1 MLAGR
6 NRLQNI
12 QLFPIF
18 RDIEKRGK
26 VAKTVVVSQFSLRLW
41 KIDYFACNLKKILAL
56 VLAFACAFTMFAGAA
71 FTDQADIKATDAVNM
86 LSALGVINGY
96 DDGSY
101 KPDATVTRAEMAK
114 MIFVVRNNKIDDSAY
129 KNNSTKLTDVNNH
142 WAAGYIKFCESQGI
156 IAGKGN
162 NQFAPDA
169 TVTGVEAAKML
180 LVVSGYD
187 AQKAGLTGSAWQTNV
202 LKYAGAA
209 GILDDVNSALES
221 GLPRQYAAQMIYN
234 TLDVNRVKWSK
245 DSESFDDLLNGGVK
259 ETVGHAYMG
268 LTKSTGTL
276 VSISK
281 DALTL
286 ANVDG
291 AESDV
296 ISTSVSGGVVSYKYG
311 TDFTKVGTDYSS
323 LLGQKVKVLFKDGKT
338 NSVLGVYPTSDNTVY
353 NTVMNEVEKDGK
365 KIKFDGKSYSIEDN
379 GVKVYVDGDLMVK
392 ANKDVDLKKA
402 ADFDDAYTNA
412 TTGAALI
419 SGRLNR
425 VSADEVIFVDSDD
438 NGKIDT
444 AIVTKVDVAK
454 ATYVSSS
461 EIVAGNTTYKF
472 ADDNIASD
480 IAKNDYVVITKN
492 LYDDCNDIVKAT
504 KFSGVKVTGTK
515 TEPNR
520 YLIDGEWYT
529 EGANADM
536 NSVKS
541 GDTVDAYAV
550 NGVVYYAKRTSGE
563 NSTLSD
569 VAVVLAVGSDI
580 QGDKVKILKLD
591 NTGKTEIVDI
601 DNDPGTGYVAK
612 NALQEG
618 AAYEYS
624 VKGGEY
630 RFKNLS
636 TDKDYFGDYTAL
648 NNGAVTSET
657 AGMDVANKSGSTT
670 KTIAGVQVDDSAK
683 IILIDNYDDSNADY
697 KVITGKQFKSLS
709 IGNASKEAYAK
720 GGIAAFTSKVD
731 GVTRVTYGVVA
742 VNGFASSFVTND
754 NYGYVTKAAYKID
767 GGYVVYSIWTGTE
780 EVKVQEKGTTLRKK
794 GAVLGYSSITKEDG
808 LDDGVVGT
816 IEDVD
821 DNFGLVDNGIV
832 YGVNA
837 KQTKVSLNG
846 KDTADIT
853 SDTVVLYVDTDDHK
867 GYTEGEIQEADDFGT
882 GKIPNVMYVLDNP
895 SDFTSDVTLLV
906 VDVKNNLHGDF
917 NFVFGADAELTDV
930 VNALAKADVVTVDAA
945 AIDEEIT
952 VPAGKTLVLTGT
964 VNADVLGNV
973 KATAKATLKIASD
986 TEAITSA
993 AVYSDANTSLS
1004 NKIIKAGAVFNGTK
1018 KDDSAIWVVDDATKM
1033 LADAD

>member
-1 MLAGR
+1 
-6 NRLQNI
+6 
-12 QLFPIF
+12 
-18 RDIEKRGK
+18 
-26 VAKTVVVSQFSLRLW
+26 
-41 KIDYFACNLKKILAL
+41 
-56 VLAFACAFTMFAGAA
+56 MFAGAA

-162 NQFAPDA
+162 NKFDPDA

-296 ISTSVSGGVVSYKYG
+296 ISTSTNNGVVSYKYG

-338 NSVLGVYPTSDNTVY
+338 NSVLGVYPTSDNIVY
-353 NTVMNEVEKDGK
+353 NTVMNEVEQDGK

-504 KFSGVKVTGTK
+504 KLSGVKVTGTK

-580 QGDKVKILKLD
+580 QGDKAKILKLD

-612 NALQEG
+612 NALEEG
-618 AAYEYS
+618 AVYEYS

-636 TDKDYFGDYTAL
+636 TAKDYFGDYTAL
-648 NNGAVTSET
+648 NDGAPTDVSTASANGMAVVGASG
-657 AGMDVANKSGSTT
+657 ADKSIDGT
-670 KTIAGVQVDDSAK
+670 KVDDSAK
-683 IILIDNYDDSNADY
+683 IILITGYSTSSADY
-697 KVITGKQFKSLS
+697 KVITGKQFKSLAV
-709 IGNASKEAYAK
+709 GDASKNAYTK

-742 VNGFASSFVTND
+742 VNGFASTFVTND

-895 SDFTSDVTLLV
+895 RDFTSDVTLLI

-917 NFVFGADAELTDV
+917 NFTFGADATKADIEA
-930 VNALAKADVVTVDAA
+930 ALAKADVVT
-945 AIDEEIT
+945 IDEALPTAGLAIT
-952 VPAGKTLVLTGT
+952 VPAK
-964 VNADVLGNV
+964 
-973 KATAKATLKIASD
+973 KTLKITAAQTTANLDKISGDKDATLILTKDSSDKLSATSTKFFVGENAVASGS
-986 TEAITSA
+986 AIPAGTYTYSA
-993 AVYSDANTSLS
+993 
-1004 NKIIKAGAVFNGTK
+1004 NGT
-1018 KDDSAIWVVDDATKM
+1018 WVAPAQTEK
-1033 LADAD
+1033 

>member
-1 MLAGR
+1 
-6 NRLQNI
+6 
-12 QLFPIF
+12 
-18 RDIEKRGK
+18 
-26 VAKTVVVSQFSLRLW
+26 
-41 KIDYFACNLKKILAL
+41 
-56 VLAFACAFTMFAGAA
+56 MFAGAA

-162 NQFAPDA
+162 NKFDPDA

-379 GVKVYVDGDLMVK
+379 GVKVYVDGALMTTGSGSTTT
-392 ANKDVDLKKA
+392 ADLKKA

-472 ADDNIASD
+472 ADENIASD

-492 LYDDCNDIVKAT
+492 LYDDCKDIVKAT
-504 KFSGVKVTGTK
+504 KLSGVKVTGTK

-541 GDTVDAYAV
+541 GDTVNAYAV

-569 VAVVLAVGSDI
+569 VAVVLAKGSDI

-612 NALQEG
+612 NALEEG
-618 AAYEYS
+618 AVYEYS

-636 TDKDYFGDYTAL
+636 TAKDYFGDYTAL
-648 NNGAVTSET
+648 NNGAPT
-657 AGMDVANKSGSTT
+657 DVSTT
-670 KTIAGVQVDDSAK
+670 SANGMAVAGASGADKSIDGTKVDDSAK
-683 IILIDNYDDSNADY
+683 IILITGYSTSGADY
-697 KVITGKQFKSLS
+697 KVITGKQFKSLAV
-709 IGNASKEAYAK
+709 GDASKNAYTK

-952 VPAGKTLVLTGT
+952 VPAGKTLVLTGD
-964 VNADVLGNV
+964 VDADVLGNV
-973 KATAKATLKIASD
+973 KATAKATLKIASE
-986 TEAITSA
+986 TAAITSN
-993 AVYSDANTSLS
+993 AVYSDKDTTLS
-1004 NKIIKAGAVFNGTK
+1004 NKIIKAGAIFNGTK
-1018 KDDSAIWVVDDATKM
+1018 KDDSTIWVVDDAAEM
-1033 LADAD
+1033 LADAK

>member
-1 MLAGR
+1 MDFLKFHPRFSG
-6 NRLQNI
+6 NR
-12 QLFPIF
+12 
-18 RDIEKRGK
+18 DSG
-26 VAKTVVVSQFSLRLW
+26 A
-41 KIDYFACNLKKILAL
+41 NLKKVLAL

-71 FTDQADIKATDAVNM
+71 FTDSADIKATDAVNM
-86 LSALGVINGY
+86 LSSLGVITGY
-96 DDGSY
+96 TDGSY
-101 KPDATVTRAEMAK
+101 QPNKVVTRAEMAK

-129 KNNSTKLTDVNNH
+129 QSNYSKLTDISNH
-142 WAAGYIKFCESQGI
+142 WAKGYIKFCESQGI

-162 NQFAPDA
+162 NKFDPDSP
-169 TVTGVEAAKML
+169 VTGVEAAKML
-180 LVVSGYD
+180 LVVAGYD
-187 AQKAGLTGSAWQTNV
+187 TDKAGLTGSAWRTNT

-209 GILDDVNSALES
+209 GILDDVNAALEQ

-234 TLDVNRVKWSK
+234 TLDTNRVKWSK
-245 DSESFDDLLNGGVK
+245 DSESFDDVLNGGVK

-268 LTKSTGTL
+268 LTKTTGTL

-286 ANVDG
+286 DSVIAADSDAVDYAG
-291 AESDV
+291 NYE
-296 ISTSVSGGVVSYKYG
+296 TQ
-311 TDFTKVGTDYSS
+311 FTKVSEDYSD
-323 LLGQKVKVLFKDGKT
+323 LLGQRVKVLFKDGKT

-353 NTVMNEVEKDGK
+353 NTLLNGVEKDGK
-365 KIKFDGKSYSIEDN
+365 KIKFDGKSYSVETTGI
-379 GVKVYVDGDLMVK
+379 KVYVDGALQLK
-392 ANKDVDLKKA
+392 ADKKTVDLKSV
-402 ADFDDAYTNA
+402 ADFDNDFKAGTS
-412 TTGAALI
+412 LI
-419 SGRLNR
+419 SGRVNR
-425 VSADEVIFVDSDD
+425 TSADEVIFVDSDD

-444 AIVTKVDVAK
+444 AIVTTVNTAK

-472 ADDNIASD
+472 EDENIADD
-480 IAKNDYVVITKN
+480 IAKNDYVVITEN
-492 LYDDCNDIVKAT
+492 LYDDCKDIVKAT
-504 KFSGVKVTGTK
+504 KLSGVKVTGTK
-515 TEPNR
+515 TSPNR

-580 QGDKVKILKLD
+580 QGDKVKLLKLD

-601 DNDPGTGYVAK
+601 DNDPGTGYVQKA
-612 NALQEG
+612 ALKQG

-630 RFKNLS
+630 RFKELD
-636 TDKDYFGDYTAL
+636 TTKDYFGDYTAL
-648 NNGAVTSET
+648 MASRAGVTATAGTAVTAPASET
-657 AGMDVANKSGSTT
+657 AGLTVANKSGSTT
-670 KTIAGVQVDDSAK
+670 KVIGGTEVDDSAK
-683 IILIDNYDDSNADY
+683 IILIDNYGTSSADY

-709 IGNASKEAYAK
+709 ITNAVATDTKALDK

-754 NYGYVTKAAYKID
+754 NYGYVTKAAYKVD
-767 GGYVVYSIWTGTE
+767 GGYVVYSIWNGSE

-808 LDDGVVGT
+808 LSDGVVGT

-821 DNFGLVDNGIV
+821 DNFGLVDNGVV
-832 YGVNA
+832 YGVNS
-837 KQTKVSLNG
+837 KQSKVSLNG

-853 SDTVVLYVDTDDHK
+853 SDTIVLYVDTDDHK

-882 GKIPNVMYVLDNP
+882 GKIPNVMYVLDTP

-906 VDVKNNLHGDF
+906 VDVKNNLHGSF
-917 NFVFGADAELTDV
+917 NFVFGADAAKTDL
-930 VNALAKADVVTVDAA
+930 VNALAKADKITVDAA
-945 AIDEEIT
+945 AIRTAGSINVAADKT
-952 VPAGKTLVLTGT
+952 VVVTGTDLSDVFGNLKGAKGATLIVKEKTDVKQYASAYKANGTDTFAGESIPAGTTFVH
-964 VNADVLGNV
+964 
-973 KATAKATLKIASD
+973 
-986 TEAITSA
+986 
-993 AVYSDANTSLS
+993 
-1004 NKIIKAGAVFNGTK
+1004 NGTN
-1018 KDDSAIWVVDDATKM
+1018 WVATK
-1033 LADAD
+1033 

>member
-1 MLAGR
+1 
-6 NRLQNI
+6 
-12 QLFPIF
+12 
-18 RDIEKRGK
+18 
-26 VAKTVVVSQFSLRLW
+26 
-41 KIDYFACNLKKILAL
+41 
-56 VLAFACAFTMFAGAA
+56 MFAGAA

-86 LSALGVINGY
+86 LSSLGVITGY
-96 DDGSY
+96 TDGSY
-101 KPDATVTRAEMAK
+101 QPNKVVTRAEMAK

-129 KNNSTKLTDVNNH
+129 QSNYSKLTDISNH
-142 WAAGYIKFCESQGI
+142 WAKGYIKFCESQGI

-162 NQFAPDA
+162 NKFDPDSP
-169 TVTGVEAAKML
+169 VTGVEAAKML

-187 AQKAGLTGSAWQTNV
+187 SDKAGLTGSAWRTNV

-209 GILDDVNSALES
+209 GILDDVNSALEQ

-245 DSESFDDLLNGGVK
+245 DSESFDDVLNGGVK

-268 LTKSTGTL
+268 LTKTTGTL

-281 DALTL
+281 DALTVD
-286 ANVDG
+286 NVIAAD
-291 AESDV
+291 SDA
-296 ISTSVSGGVVSYKYG
+296 IDAAGNYEKS
-311 TDFTKVGTDYSS
+311 FTKVGTDYSS
-323 LLGQKVKVLFKDGKT
+323 LLGQRVKVLFKDGKT
-338 NSVLGVYPTSDNTVY
+338 NNVLGVYPTSDNTVY
-353 NTVMNEVEKDGK
+353 TTVMNEVEQDGK
-365 KIKFDGKSYSIEDN
+365 KIKFDGKSYSIEDK
-379 GVKVYVDGDLMVK
+379 GVKVYVDGELMTTGSGTSIK
-392 ANKDVDLKKA
+392 TDLKKVA
-402 ADFDDAYTNA
+402 AFDDEYKVDAHGNVTSA
-412 TTGAALI
+412 AALI
-419 SGRLNR
+419 SGRYNR
-425 VSADEVIFVDSDD
+425 TSADEVIFVDSDD

-444 AIVTKVDVAK
+444 AIVTQVNVAK

-472 ADDNIASD
+472 EDENIASD
-480 IAKNDYVVITKN
+480 IAKNDYVVITEN
-492 LYDDCNDIVKAT
+492 LYDDCKDIVKAT
-504 KFSGVKVTGTK
+504 KLSGVKVTGTK
-515 TEPNR
+515 TAPNR

-580 QGDKVKILKLD
+580 QGDKVKLLKLD

-601 DNDPGTGYVAK
+601 DNDPGTGYVQKA
-612 NALQEG
+612 ALKQG

-630 RFKNLS
+630 RFKELD
-636 TDKDYFGDYTAL
+636 TTKDYFGDYTAL
-648 NNGAVTSET
+648 MASRAGVTATAGTAVTAPASET
-657 AGMDVANKSGSTT
+657 AGLTVANKSGSTT
-670 KTIAGVQVDDSAK
+670 KVIGGTEVDDSAK
-683 IILIDNYDDSNADY
+683 IILIDNYGTSSADY

-709 IGNASKEAYAK
+709 ITNAVATDTKALDK

-754 NYGYVTKAAYKID
+754 NYGYVTKDAYKVD
-767 GGYVVYSIWTGTE
+767 GGYVVYSIWNGSE

-808 LDDGVVGT
+808 LSDGVVGT

-821 DNFGLVDNGIV
+821 DNFGLVDNGVV
-832 YGVNA
+832 YGVNS
-837 KQTKVSLNG
+837 KQSKVSLNG

-853 SDTVVLYVDTDDHK
+853 SDTIVLYVDTDDHK

-882 GKIPNVMYVLDNP
+882 GKIPNVMYVLDTP

-906 VDVKNNLHGDF
+906 VDVKNNLHGAF
-917 NFVFGADAELTDV
+917 NFVFGADATETDL
-930 VNALAKADVVTVDAA
+930 VNALAKADKITVDAA
-945 AIDEEIT
+945 AVRNAANDIT
-952 VPAGKTLVLTGT
+952 VAAGKTVVVTGT
-964 VNADVLGNV
+964 DLSNV
-973 KATAKATLKIASD
+973 FAKLKGAKGATLIAKD
-986 TEAITSA
+986 GGDANKGYSA
-993 AVYSDANTSLS
+993 AY
-1004 NKIIKAGAVFNGTK
+1004 KANGTTAYGN
-1018 KDDSAIWVVDDATKM
+1018 DAIPAGTTFVHNGTNWVATK
-1033 LADAD
+1033 

>member
-1 MLAGR
+1 
-6 NRLQNI
+6 
-12 QLFPIF
+12 
-18 RDIEKRGK
+18 
-26 VAKTVVVSQFSLRLW
+26 
-41 KIDYFACNLKKILAL
+41 
-56 VLAFACAFTMFAGAA
+56 MFAGAA

-86 LSALGVINGY
+86 LSSLGVITGY
-96 DDGSY
+96 TDGSY
-101 KPDATVTRAEMAK
+101 QPNKVVTRAEMAK

-129 KNNSTKLTDVNNH
+129 QSNYSKLTDISSH
-142 WAAGYIKFCESQGI
+142 WAKGYVKFCESQGI

-162 NQFAPDA
+162 NKFDPDSP
-169 TVTGVEAAKML
+169 VTGVEAAKML
-180 LVVSGYD
+180 LVVAGYNTD
-187 AQKAGLTGSAWQTNV
+187 KAGLTGSAWRTNT

-209 GILDDVNSALES
+209 GILDDVNAALEQ

-234 TLDVNRVKWSK
+234 TLDTNRVKWSK
-245 DSESFDDLLNGGVK
+245 DSESFDDVLNGGVK

-268 LTKSTGTL
+268 LTKTTGTL

-281 DALTL
+281 DALTVD
-286 ANVDG
+286 NVIAAD
-291 AESDV
+291 SDAV
-296 ISTSVSGGVVSYKYG
+296 DYAGNYETA
-311 TDFTKVGTDYSS
+311 FTKVSEDYSS
-323 LLGQKVKVLFKDGKT
+323 LLGQRVKVLFKDGKT

-353 NTVMNEVEKDGK
+353 NTIMNGVEQDGK
-365 KIKFDGKSYSIEDN
+365 KIKFDGKSYSIEDK
-379 GVKVYVDGDLMVK
+379 GVKVYVDGALQLK
-392 ANKDVDLKKA
+392 ADKKTVDLKDA
-402 ADFDDAYTNA
+402 ADFDDAYTDA
-412 TTGAALI
+412 THGAALI

-444 AIVTKVDVAK
+444 AIVTTVNTAK

-472 ADDNIASD
+472 EDENIADD
-480 IAKNDYVVITKN
+480 IAKNDYVVITEN
-492 LYDDCNDIVKAT
+492 LYDDCKDIVKAT
-504 KFSGVKVTGTK
+504 KLSGVKITGTK
-515 TEPNR
+515 TSPNR

-580 QGDKVKILKLD
+580 QGDKVKLLKLD

-601 DNDPGTGYVAK
+601 DNDPGTGYVQKA
-612 NALQEG
+612 ALKQG

-630 RFKNLS
+630 RFKELD
-636 TDKDYFGDYTAL
+636 TTKDYFGDYTAL
-648 NNGAVTSET
+648 MASRAGVTATAGTAVTAPASET
-657 AGMDVANKSGSTT
+657 AGLTVANKSGSTT
-670 KTIAGVQVDDSAK
+670 KVIGGTEVDDSAK
-683 IILIDNYDDSNADY
+683 IILIDNYGTSSADY

-709 IGNASKEAYAK
+709 ITNAVATDTKALDK

-754 NYGYVTKAAYKID
+754 NYGYVTKDAYKVD
-767 GGYVVYSIWTGTE
+767 GGYVVYSIWNGSE

-808 LDDGVVGT
+808 LSDGVVGT

-821 DNFGLVDNGIV
+821 DNFGLVDNGVV
-832 YGVNA
+832 YGVNS
-837 KQTKVSLNG
+837 KQSKVSLNG

-853 SDTVVLYVDTDDHK
+853 SDTIVLYVDTDDHK

-882 GKIPNVMYVLDNP
+882 GKIPNVMYVLDTP

-906 VDVKNNLHGDF
+906 VDVKNNLHGAF
-917 NFVFGADAELTDV
+917 NFVFGADATETDL
-930 VNALAKADVVTVDAA
+930 VNALAKADKITVDAA
-945 AIDEEIT
+945 AVRNAANDIT
-952 VPAGKTLVLTGT
+952 VAAGKTVVVTGT
-964 VNADVLGNV
+964 DLSNV
-973 KATAKATLKIASD
+973 FAKLKGAKGATLIAKD
-986 TEAITSA
+986 GGDANKGYSA
-993 AVYSDANTSLS
+993 AY
-1004 NKIIKAGAVFNGTK
+1004 KANGTTAYGN
-1018 KDDSAIWVVDDATKM
+1018 DAIPAGTTFVHNGTNWVATK
-1033 LADAD
+1033 

>member
-1 MLAGR
+1 MKFHPRFRVIA
-6 NRLQNI
+6 I
-12 QLFPIF
+12 FP
-18 RDIEKRGK
+18 
-26 VAKTVVVSQFSLRLW
+26 A
-41 KIDYFACNLKKILAL
+41 NLKKVLAL

-86 LSALGVINGY
+86 LSSLGVITGY
-96 DDGSY
+96 TDGSY
-101 KPDATVTRAEMAK
+101 QPNKVVTRAEMAK

-129 KNNSTKLTDVNNH
+129 QSNYSKLTDISSH
-142 WAAGYIKFCESQGI
+142 WAKGYVKFCESQGI

-162 NQFAPDA
+162 NKFDPDSP
-169 TVTGVEAAKML
+169 VTGVEAAKML
-180 LVVSGYD
+180 LVVAGYNTD
-187 AQKAGLTGSAWQTNV
+187 KAGLTGSAWRTNT

-209 GILDDVNSALES
+209 GILDDVNAALEQ

-234 TLDVNRVKWSK
+234 TLDTNRVKWSK
-245 DSESFDDLLNGGVK
+245 DSESFDDVLNGGVK

-268 LTKSTGTL
+268 LTKTTGTL

-281 DALTL
+281 DALTVD
-286 ANVDG
+286 NVIAAD
-291 AESDV
+291 SDAV
-296 ISTSVSGGVVSYKYG
+296 DYAGNYETA
-311 TDFTKVGTDYSS
+311 FTKVSEDYSS
-323 LLGQKVKVLFKDGKT
+323 LLGQRVKVLFKDGKT

-353 NTVMNEVEKDGK
+353 NTIMNGVEQDGK
-365 KIKFDGKSYSIEDN
+365 KIKFDGKSYSIEDK
-379 GVKVYVDGDLMVK
+379 GVKVYVDGALQLK
-392 ANKDVDLKKA
+392 ADKKTVDLKDA
-402 ADFDDAYTNA
+402 ADFDDAYTDA
-412 TTGAALI
+412 THGAALI

-444 AIVTKVDVAK
+444 AIVTTVNTAK

-472 ADDNIASD
+472 EDENIADD
-480 IAKNDYVVITKN
+480 IAKNDYVVITEN
-492 LYDDCNDIVKAT
+492 LYDDCKDIVKAT
-504 KFSGVKVTGTK
+504 KLSGVKVTGTK
-515 TEPNR
+515 TSPNR

-580 QGDKVKILKLD
+580 QGDKVKLLKLD

-601 DNDPGTGYVAK
+601 DNDPGTGYVQKA
-612 NALQEG
+612 ALKQG

-630 RFKNLS
+630 RFKELD
-636 TDKDYFGDYTAL
+636 TTKDYFGDYTAL
-648 NNGAVTSET
+648 MASRAGVTATAGTAVTAPASET
-657 AGMDVANKSGSTT
+657 AGLTVANKSGSTT
-670 KTIAGVQVDDSAK
+670 KVIGGTEVDDSAK
-683 IILIDNYDDSNADY
+683 IILIDNYGTSSADY

-709 IGNASKEAYAK
+709 ITNAVATDTKALDK

-754 NYGYVTKAAYKID
+754 NYGYVTKDAYKVD
-767 GGYVVYSIWTGTE
+767 GGYVVYSIWNGSE

-808 LDDGVVGT
+808 LSDGVVGT

-821 DNFGLVDNGIV
+821 DNFGLVDNGVV
-832 YGVNA
+832 YGVNS
-837 KQTKVSLNG
+837 KQSKVSLNG

-853 SDTVVLYVDTDDHK
+853 SDTIVLYVDTDDHK

-882 GKIPNVMYVLDNP
+882 GKIPNVMYVLDTP

-906 VDVKNNLHGDF
+906 VDVKNNLHGAF
-917 NFVFGADAELTDV
+917 NFVFGADATETDL
-930 VNALAKADVVTVDAA
+930 VNALAKADKITVDAA
-945 AIDEEIT
+945 AVRNAANDIT
-952 VPAGKTLVLTGT
+952 VAAGKTVVVTGT
-964 VNADVLGNV
+964 DLSNV
-973 KATAKATLKIASD
+973 FAKLKGAKGATLIAKD
-986 TEAITSA
+986 GGDANKGYSA
-993 AVYSDANTSLS
+993 AY
-1004 NKIIKAGAVFNGTK
+1004 KANGTTAYGN
-1018 KDDSAIWVVDDATKM
+1018 DAIPAGTTFVHNGTNWVATK
-1033 LADAD
+1033 

>member
-1 MLAGR
+1 
-6 NRLQNI
+6 
-12 QLFPIF
+12 
-18 RDIEKRGK
+18 
-26 VAKTVVVSQFSLRLW
+26 
-41 KIDYFACNLKKILAL
+41 
-56 VLAFACAFTMFAGAA
+56 MFAGAA

-86 LSALGVINGY
+86 LSSLGVITGY
-96 DDGSY
+96 TDGSY
-101 KPDATVTRAEMAK
+101 QPNKVVTRAEMAK

-129 KNNSTKLTDVNNH
+129 QSNYSKLTDISNH
-142 WAAGYIKFCESQGI
+142 WAKGYIKFCESQGI

-162 NQFAPDA
+162 NKFDPDSP
-169 TVTGVEAAKML
+169 VTGVEAAKML

-187 AQKAGLTGSAWQTNV
+187 SDKAGLTGSAWRTNV

-209 GILDDVNSALES
+209 GILDDVNSALEQ

-234 TLDVNRVKWSK
+234 TLDTNRVKWSK
-245 DSESFDDLLNGGVK
+245 DSESFDDVLNGGVK

-268 LTKSTGTL
+268 LTKTTGTL

-281 DALTL
+281 DALTVD
-286 ANVDG
+286 NVIAAD
-291 AESDV
+291 SDAV
-296 ISTSVSGGVVSYKYG
+296 DYAGNYETA
-311 TDFTKVGTDYSS
+311 FTKVSEDYSS
-323 LLGQKVKVLFKDGKT
+323 LLGQRVKVLFKDGKT

-353 NTVMNEVEKDGK
+353 NTIMNGVEQDGK
-365 KIKFDGKSYSIEDN
+365 KIKFDGKSYSIEDK
-379 GVKVYVDGDLMVK
+379 GVKVYVDGALQLKSDK
-392 ANKDVDLKKA
+392 KTVDLKDA
-402 ADFDDAYTNA
+402 ADFDDAYTDA
-412 TTGAALI
+412 THGAALI

-444 AIVTKVDVAK
+444 AIVTQVNVAK

-472 ADDNIASD
+472 EDENIASD
-480 IAKNDYVVITKN
+480 IAKNDYVVITEN
-492 LYDDCNDIVKAT
+492 LYDDCKDIVKAT
-504 KFSGVKVTGTK
+504 KLSGVKVTGTK
-515 TEPNR
+515 TAPNR

-580 QGDKVKILKLD
+580 QGDKVKLLKLD

-601 DNDPGTGYVAK
+601 DNDPGTGYVQKADLK
-612 NALQEG
+612 QG
-618 AAYEYS
+618 AVYEYS

-636 TDKDYFGDYTAL
+636 TAKDYFGDYTAL
-648 NNGAVTSET
+648 NNGV
-657 AGMDVANKSGSTT
+657 VANVSNGLAVAGNASAT
-670 KTIAGVQVDDSAK
+670 KTIGGTQVDDSAK
-683 IILIDNYDDSNADY
+683 IVLITDYSTSGADY
-697 KVITGKQFKSLS
+697 KVITGKQFKSLKTD
-709 IGNASKEAYAK
+709 GTFKNAYAK

-742 VNGFASSFVTND
+742 VNGFANSFVTND
-754 NYGYVTKAAYKID
+754 NYGYVTKDAYKVD
-767 GGYVVYSIWTGTE
+767 DGYVVYSIWNGSE

-808 LDDGVVGT
+808 LSDGVVGT

-821 DNFGLVDNGIV
+821 DNFGLVDNGVV
-832 YGVNA
+832 YGVNS
-837 KQTKVSLNG
+837 KQSKVSLNG

-853 SDTVVLYVDTDDHK
+853 SDTIVLYVDTDDHK

-882 GKIPNVMYVLDNP
+882 GKIPNVMYVLDTP

-906 VDVKNNLHGDF
+906 VDVKNNLHGSF
-917 NFVFGADAELTDV
+917 NFVFGADATKTDL
-930 VNALAKADVVTVDAA
+930 VNALAKADKITVDAA
-945 AIDEEIT
+945 AIRNAGSINVAADKT
-952 VPAGKTLVLTGT
+952 VVVTGTDLSDVFGTLKGAKGATLIVKETTVAKNYTAAYKADGTHTFAGESIPAGTTFVH
-964 VNADVLGNV
+964 
-973 KATAKATLKIASD
+973 
-986 TEAITSA
+986 
-993 AVYSDANTSLS
+993 
-1004 NKIIKAGAVFNGTK
+1004 NGTN
-1018 KDDSAIWVVDDATKM
+1018 WVATK
-1033 LADAD
+1033 

>member
-1 MLAGR
+1 MDFLKFHPRFSG
-6 NRLQNI
+6 NR
-12 QLFPIF
+12 
-18 RDIEKRGK
+18 DSG
-26 VAKTVVVSQFSLRLW
+26 A
-41 KIDYFACNLKKILAL
+41 NLKKVLAL

-86 LSALGVINGY
+86 LSSLGVITGY
-96 DDGSY
+96 TDGSY
-101 KPDATVTRAEMAK
+101 QPNKVVTRAEMAK

-129 KNNSTKLTDVNNH
+129 QSNYSKLTDISNH
-142 WAAGYIKFCESQGI
+142 WAKGYIKFCESQGI

-162 NQFAPDA
+162 NKFDPDSP
-169 TVTGVEAAKML
+169 VTGVEAAKML
-180 LVVSGYD
+180 LVVAGYD
-187 AQKAGLTGSAWQTNV
+187 TDKAGLTGSAWRTNT

-209 GILDDVNSALES
+209 GILDDVNAALEQ

-234 TLDVNRVKWSK
+234 TLDTNRVKWSK
-245 DSESFDDLLNGGVK
+245 DSESFDDVLNGGVK

-268 LTKSTGTL
+268 LTKTTGTL

-281 DALTL
+281 DALTVD
-286 ANVDG
+286 NVIAAD
-291 AESDV
+291 SDAV
-296 ISTSVSGGVVSYKYG
+296 DRAGNYETA
-311 TDFTKVGTDYSS
+311 FTKVSEDYSS
-323 LLGQKVKVLFKDGKT
+323 LLGQRVKVLFKDGKT

-353 NTVMNEVEKDGK
+353 NTIMNGVEQDGK
-365 KIKFDGKSYSIEDN
+365 KIKFDGKSYSIEDK
-379 GVKVYVDGDLMVK
+379 GVKVYVDGALQLK
-392 ANKDVDLKKA
+392 ADKKTVDLKSA

-425 VSADEVIFVDSDD
+425 TSADEVIFVDSDD

-444 AIVTKVDVAK
+444 AIVTTVNVAK

-472 ADDNIASD
+472 EDENIAD
-480 IAKNDYVVITKN
+480 GIAKNDYVVITEN
-492 LYDDCNDIVKAT
+492 LYDECKDIVKAT
-504 KFSGVKVTGTK
+504 KLSGVKVTGTK
-515 TEPNR
+515 TAPNR

-569 VAVVLAVGSDI
+569 VAVVLAKGSDI
-580 QGDKVKILKLD
+580 QGDKVKLLKLD

-601 DNDPGTGYVAK
+601 DNDPGSDYVQK
-612 NALQEG
+612 NQLVEG
-618 AAYEYS
+618 AVYEYS

-636 TDKDYFGDYTAL
+636 TAKDYFGDYTAL
-648 NNGAVTSET
+648 NNGVVADVSDSTNSTGLAV
-657 AGMDVANKSGSTT
+657 AGAKNQT
-670 KTIAGVQVDDSAK
+670 KKIGNTEVEDSAK
-683 IILIDNYDDSNADY
+683 IVLITGYNTSGVDY
-697 KVITGKQFKSLS
+697 KVVTGKQFKSLAVDGS
-709 IGNASKEAYAK
+709 STNAYAK

-742 VNGFASSFVTND
+742 VNTKFANSFVTND
-754 NYGYVTKAAYKID
+754 NYGYVTKDAYKVD
-767 GGYVVYSIWTGTE
+767 DGYVVYSIWNGSE

-808 LDDGVVGT
+808 LSDGVVGT

-821 DNFGLVDNGIV
+821 DNFGLVDNGVV
-832 YGVNA
+832 YGVNS
-837 KQTKVSLNG
+837 KQSKVSLNG

-853 SDTVVLYVDTDDHK
+853 SDTIVLYVDTDDHK

-882 GKIPNVMYVLDNP
+882 GKIPNVMYVLDTP

-906 VDVKNNLHGDF
+906 VDVKNNLHGAF
-917 NFVFGADAELTDV
+917 NFVFGADATETDL
-930 VNALAKADVVTVDAA
+930 VNALAKADKITVDADAVRNA
-945 AIDEEIT
+945 ANNIT
-952 VPAGKTLVLTGT
+952 VAAGKTVVVTGT
-964 VNADVLGNV
+964 DLSNV
-973 KATAKATLKIASD
+973 FAKLKGAKGATLIAKD
-986 TEAITSA
+986 GGDANKGYSA
-993 AVYSDANTSLS
+993 AYKADSTNAYGNDA
-1004 NKIIKAGAVFNGTK
+1004 IPAGTTFVHNGTN
-1018 KDDSAIWVVDDATKM
+1018 WVATK
-1033 LADAD
+1033 

>member
-1 MLAGR
+1 MDFLKFYPRFSG
-6 NRLQNI
+6 NR
-12 QLFPIF
+12 
-18 RDIEKRGK
+18 DSG
-26 VAKTVVVSQFSLRLW
+26 V
-41 KIDYFACNLKKILAL
+41 NLKKVLAL

-86 LSALGVINGY
+86 LSSLGVITGY
-96 DDGSY
+96 TDGSY
-101 KPDATVTRAEMAK
+101 QPNKVVTRAEMAK

-129 KNNSTKLTDVNNH
+129 QSNYSKLTDISNH
-142 WAAGYIKFCESQGI
+142 WAKGYIKFCESQGI

-162 NQFAPDA
+162 NKFDPDSP
-169 TVTGVEAAKML
+169 VTGVEAAKML
-180 LVVSGYD
+180 LVVAGYD
-187 AQKAGLTGSAWQTNV
+187 TDKAGLTGAAWRTNT

-209 GILDDVNSALES
+209 GILDDVNAALEQ

-234 TLDVNRVKWSK
+234 TLDTNRVKWSK
-245 DSESFDDLLNGGVK
+245 DSESFDDVLNGGVK

-268 LTKSTGTL
+268 LTKTTGTL

-286 ANVDG
+286 DSVIAADSDAVDYAG
-291 AESDV
+291 NYE
-296 ISTSVSGGVVSYKYG
+296 TQ
-311 TDFTKVGTDYSS
+311 FTKVSEDYSD
-323 LLGQKVKVLFKDGKT
+323 LLGQRVKVLFKDGKT

-353 NTVMNEVEKDGK
+353 NTLLNGVEKDGK
-365 KIKFDGKSYSIEDN
+365 KIKFDGKSYSVETTGI
-379 GVKVYVDGDLMVK
+379 KVYVDGALQLK
-392 ANKDVDLKKA
+392 ADKKTVDLKSV
-402 ADFDDAYTNA
+402 ADFDNDFKAGTS
-412 TTGAALI
+412 LI
-419 SGRLNR
+419 SGRVNR
-425 VSADEVIFVDSDD
+425 TSADEVIFVDSDD

-444 AIVTKVDVAK
+444 AIVTTVNTAK

-472 ADDNIASD
+472 EDENIADD
-480 IAKNDYVVITKN
+480 IAKNDYVVITEN
-492 LYDDCNDIVKAT
+492 LYDDCKDIVKAT
-504 KFSGVKVTGTK
+504 KLSGVKVTGTK
-515 TEPNR
+515 TSPNR

-580 QGDKVKILKLD
+580 QGDKVKLLKLD

-601 DNDPGTGYVAK
+601 DNDPGTGYVQKA
-612 NALQEG
+612 ALKQG

-630 RFKNLS
+630 RFKELD
-636 TDKDYFGDYTAL
+636 TTKDYFGDYTAL
-648 NNGAVTSET
+648 MASRAGVTATAGTAVTAPASET
-657 AGMDVANKSGSTT
+657 AGLTVANKSGSTT
-670 KTIAGVQVDDSAK
+670 KVIGGTEVDDSAK
-683 IILIDNYDDSNADY
+683 IILIDNYGTSSADY

-709 IGNASKEAYAK
+709 ITNAVATDTKALDK

-754 NYGYVTKAAYKID
+754 NYGYVTKDAYKVD
-767 GGYVVYSIWTGTE
+767 GGYVVYSIWNGSE

-808 LDDGVVGT
+808 LSDGVVGT

-821 DNFGLVDNGIV
+821 DNFGLVDNGVV
-832 YGVNA
+832 YGVNS
-837 KQTKVSLNG
+837 KQSKVSLNG

-853 SDTVVLYVDTDDHK
+853 SDTIVLYVDTDDHK

-882 GKIPNVMYVLDNP
+882 GKIPNVMYVLDTP

-906 VDVKNNLHGDF
+906 VDVKNNLHGAF
-917 NFVFGADAELTDV
+917 NFVFGADATETDL
-930 VNALAKADVVTVDAA
+930 VNALAKADKITVDAA
-945 AIDEEIT
+945 AVRNAANDIT
-952 VPAGKTLVLTGT
+952 VAAGKTVVVTGT
-964 VNADVLGNV
+964 DLSNV
-973 KATAKATLKIASD
+973 FAKLKGAKGATLIAKD
-986 TEAITSA
+986 GGDANKGYSA
-993 AVYSDANTSLS
+993 AY
-1004 NKIIKAGAVFNGTK
+1004 KANGTTAYGN
-1018 KDDSAIWVVDDATKM
+1018 DAIPAGTTFVHNGTNWVATK
-1033 LADAD
+1033 

>member
-1 MLAGR
+1 
-6 NRLQNI
+6 
-12 QLFPIF
+12 
-18 RDIEKRGK
+18 
-26 VAKTVVVSQFSLRLW
+26 
-41 KIDYFACNLKKILAL
+41 
-56 VLAFACAFTMFAGAA
+56 MFAGAA

-86 LSALGVINGY
+86 LSSLGVITGY
-96 DDGSY
+96 TDGSY
-101 KPDATVTRAEMAK
+101 QPNKVVTRAEMAK

-129 KNNSTKLTDVNNH
+129 QSNYSKLTDISNH
-142 WAAGYIKFCESQGI
+142 WAKGYIKFCESQGI

-162 NQFAPDA
+162 NKFDPDSP
-169 TVTGVEAAKML
+169 VTGVEAAKML

-187 AQKAGLTGSAWQTNV
+187 SDKAGLTGSAWRTNV

-209 GILDDVNSALES
+209 GILDDVNSALEQ

-245 DSESFDDLLNGGVK
+245 DSESFDDVLNGGVK

-268 LTKSTGTL
+268 LTKTTGTL

-281 DALTL
+281 DALTVD
-286 ANVDG
+286 NVIAAD
-291 AESDV
+291 SDA
-296 ISTSVSGGVVSYKYG
+296 IDAAGNYEKS
-311 TDFTKVGTDYSS
+311 FTKVGTDYSS
-323 LLGQKVKVLFKDGKT
+323 LLGQRVKVLFKDGKT
-338 NSVLGVYPTSDNTVY
+338 NNVLGVYPTSDNTVY
-353 NTVMNEVEKDGK
+353 TTVMNEVEQDGK
-365 KIKFDGKSYSIEDN
+365 KIKFDGKSYSIEDK
-379 GVKVYVDGDLMVK
+379 GVKVYVDGELMTTGSGTSIK
-392 ANKDVDLKKA
+392 TDLKKVA
-402 ADFDDAYTNA
+402 AFDDEYKVDAHGNVTSA
-412 TTGAALI
+412 AALI
-419 SGRLNR
+419 SGRYNR
-425 VSADEVIFVDSDD
+425 TSADEVIFVDSDD

-444 AIVTKVDVAK
+444 AIVTQVNVAK

-472 ADDNIASD
+472 EDENIASD
-480 IAKNDYVVITKN
+480 IAKNDYVVITEN
-492 LYDDCNDIVKAT
+492 LYDDCKDIVKAT
-504 KFSGVKVTGTK
+504 KLSGVKVTGTK
-515 TEPNR
+515 TAPNR

-580 QGDKVKILKLD
+580 QGDKVKLLKLD

-601 DNDPGTGYVAK
+601 DNDPGTGYVQKA
-612 NALQEG
+612 ALKQG

-630 RFKNLS
+630 RFKELD
-636 TDKDYFGDYTAL
+636 TTKDYFGDYTAL
-648 NNGAVTSET
+648 MASRAGVTATAGTAVTAPASET
-657 AGMDVANKSGSTT
+657 AGLTVANKSGSTT
-670 KTIAGVQVDDSAK
+670 KVIGGTEVDDSAK
-683 IILIDNYDDSNADY
+683 IILIDNYGTSSADY

-709 IGNASKEAYAK
+709 ITNAVATDTKALDK

-754 NYGYVTKAAYKID
+754 NYGYVTKDAYKVD
-767 GGYVVYSIWTGTE
+767 GGYVVYSIWNGSE

-808 LDDGVVGT
+808 LSDGVVGT

-821 DNFGLVDNGIV
+821 DNFGLVDNGVV
-832 YGVNA
+832 YGVNS
-837 KQTKVSLNG
+837 KQSKVSLNG

-853 SDTVVLYVDTDDHK
+853 SDTIVLYVDTDDHK

-882 GKIPNVMYVLDNP
+882 GKIPNVMYVLDTP

-906 VDVKNNLHGDF
+906 VDVKNNLHGAF
-917 NFVFGADAELTDV
+917 NFVFGADATETDL
-930 VNALAKADVVTVDAA
+930 VNALAKADKITVDAA
-945 AIDEEIT
+945 AVRNAANDIT
-952 VPAGKTLVLTGT
+952 VAAGKTVVVTGT
-964 VNADVLGNV
+964 DLSNV
-973 KATAKATLKIASD
+973 FAKLKGAKGATLIAKD
-986 TEAITSA
+986 GGDANKGYSA
-993 AVYSDANTSLS
+993 AY
-1004 NKIIKAGAVFNGTK
+1004 KANGTTAYGN
-1018 KDDSAIWVVDDATKM
+1018 DEIPAGTTFVHNGTNWVATK
-1033 LADAD
+1033 

>member
-1 MLAGR
+1 MDFLKFHLRFSG
-6 NRLQNI
+6 NR
-12 QLFPIF
+12 
-18 RDIEKRGK
+18 DSG
-26 VAKTVVVSQFSLRLW
+26 A
-41 KIDYFACNLKKILAL
+41 NLKKVLAL

-86 LSALGVINGY
+86 LSSLGVITGY
-96 DDGSY
+96 TDGSY
-101 KPDATVTRAEMAK
+101 QPNKVVTRAEMAK

-129 KNNSTKLTDVNNH
+129 QSNYSKLTDISNH
-142 WAAGYIKFCESQGI
+142 WAKGYIKFCESQGI

-162 NQFAPDA
+162 NKFDPDSP
-169 TVTGVEAAKML
+169 VTGVEAAKML
-180 LVVSGYD
+180 LVVAGYD
-187 AQKAGLTGSAWQTNV
+187 TDKAGLTGSAWRTNT

-209 GILDDVNSALES
+209 GILDDVNAALEQ

-234 TLDVNRVKWSK
+234 TLDTNRVKWSK
-245 DSESFDDLLNGGVK
+245 DSESFDDVLNGGVK

-268 LTKSTGTL
+268 LTKTTGTL

-281 DALTL
+281 DALTVD
-286 ANVDG
+286 NVIAAD
-291 AESDV
+291 SDAV
-296 ISTSVSGGVVSYKYG
+296 DYAGNYETA
-311 TDFTKVGTDYSS
+311 FTKVSEDYSS
-323 LLGQKVKVLFKDGKT
+323 LLGQRVKVLFKDGKT

-353 NTVMNEVEKDGK
+353 NTIMNGVEQDGK
-365 KIKFDGKSYSIEDN
+365 KIKFDGKSYSIEDK
-379 GVKVYVDGDLMVK
+379 GVKVYVDGALQLK
-392 ANKDVDLKKA
+392 ADKKTVDLKDA
-402 ADFDDAYTNA
+402 ADFDDAYTDA
-412 TTGAALI
+412 THGAALI

-444 AIVTKVDVAK
+444 AIVTTVNAAK

-472 ADDNIASD
+472 EDENIASD
-480 IAKNDYVVITKN
+480 IAKNDYVVITEN
-492 LYDDCNDIVKAT
+492 LYDDCKDIVKAT
-504 KFSGVKVTGTK
+504 KLSGVKVTGTK
-515 TEPNR
+515 TAPNR

-563 NSTLSD
+563 NATLSD

-580 QGDKVKILKLD
+580 QGDKVKLLKLD

-601 DNDPGTGYVAK
+601 DNDPGSDYVQK
-612 NALQEG
+612 NQLVEG
-618 AAYEYS
+618 AVYEYS

-636 TDKDYFGDYTAL
+636 TAKDYFGDYTAL
-648 NNGAVTSET
+648 NNGVVADVSDSTNSTGLAV
-657 AGMDVANKSGSTT
+657 AGAKNQT
-670 KTIAGVQVDDSAK
+670 KKIGNTEVEDSAK
-683 IILIDNYDDSNADY
+683 IVLITGYNTSGVDY
-697 KVITGKQFKSLS
+697 KVVTGKQFKSLAVDGS
-709 IGNASKEAYAK
+709 STNAYAK

-742 VNGFASSFVTND
+742 VNTKFANSFVTND
-754 NYGYVTKAAYKID
+754 NYGYVTKDAYKVD
-767 GGYVVYSIWTGTE
+767 DGYVVYSIWNGSE

-808 LDDGVVGT
+808 LSDGVVGT

-821 DNFGLVDNGIV
+821 DNFGLVDNGVV
-832 YGVNA
+832 YGVNS
-837 KQTKVSLNG
+837 KQSKVSLNG

-853 SDTVVLYVDTDDHK
+853 SDTIVLYVDTDDHK

-906 VDVKNNLHGDF
+906 VDVKNNLHGAF
-917 NFVFGADAELTDV
+917 NFVFGADATETDL
-930 VNALAKADVVTVDAA
+930 VNALAKADKITVDAA
-945 AIDEEIT
+945 AIRNAGSINVAADKT
-952 VPAGKTLVLTGT
+952 VVVTGTDLSNVFGNLKGAKNATLIAKDGGVANKNYGSAYMADGNTAYGNTAIPAGTTFVH
-964 VNADVLGNV
+964 
-973 KATAKATLKIASD
+973 
-986 TEAITSA
+986 
-993 AVYSDANTSLS
+993 
-1004 NKIIKAGAVFNGTK
+1004 NGTN
-1018 KDDSAIWVVDDATKM
+1018 WVATK
-1033 LADAD
+1033 

>member
-1 MLAGR
+1 
-6 NRLQNI
+6 
-12 QLFPIF
+12 
-18 RDIEKRGK
+18 
-26 VAKTVVVSQFSLRLW
+26 
-41 KIDYFACNLKKILAL
+41 
-56 VLAFACAFTMFAGAA
+56 MFAGAA

-86 LSALGVINGY
+86 LSSLGVITGY
-96 DDGSY
+96 TDGSY
-101 KPDATVTRAEMAK
+101 QPNKVVTRAEMAK

-129 KNNSTKLTDVNNH
+129 QSNYSKLTDISNH
-142 WAAGYIKFCESQGI
+142 WAKGYIKFCESQGI

-162 NQFAPDA
+162 NKFDPDSP
-169 TVTGVEAAKML
+169 VTGVEAAKML
-180 LVVSGYD
+180 LVVAGYD
-187 AQKAGLTGSAWQTNV
+187 TDKAGLTGSAWRTNT

-209 GILDDVNSALES
+209 GILDDVNAALEQ

-234 TLDVNRVKWSK
+234 TLDTNRVKWSK
-245 DSESFDDLLNGGVK
+245 DSESFDDVLNGGVK

-268 LTKSTGTL
+268 LTKTTGTL

-281 DALTL
+281 DALTVD
-286 ANVDG
+286 NVIAAD
-291 AESDV
+291 SDAV
-296 ISTSVSGGVVSYKYG
+296 DRAGNYETA
-311 TDFTKVGTDYSS
+311 FTKVSEDYSS
-323 LLGQKVKVLFKDGKT
+323 LLGQRVKVLFKDGKT
-338 NSVLGVYPTSDNTVY
+338 NNVLGVYPTSDNTVY
-353 NTVMNEVEKDGK
+353 TTVMNEVEQDGK

-379 GVKVYVDGDLMVK
+379 GVKVYVDGSLVTTK
-392 ANKDVDLKKA
+392 VSGKDVADLKKA
-402 ADFDDAYTNA
+402 AAFDDEYKVDAHGNVTSA
-412 TTGAALI
+412 AALI
-419 SGRLNR
+419 SGRVNR
-425 VSADEVIFVDSDD
+425 TSADEVIFVDSDD

-444 AIVTKVDVAK
+444 AIVTTVNTAK

-472 ADDNIASD
+472 EDENIADD
-480 IAKNDYVVITKN
+480 IAKNDYVVITEN
-492 LYDDCNDIVKAT
+492 LYDDCKDIVKAT
-504 KFSGVKVTGTK
+504 KLSGVKVTGTK
-515 TEPNR
+515 TSPNR

-580 QGDKVKILKLD
+580 QGDKVKLLKLD

-601 DNDPGTGYVAK
+601 DNDPGTGYVQKA
-612 NALQEG
+612 ALKQG

-630 RFKNLS
+630 RFKELD
-636 TDKDYFGDYTAL
+636 TTKDYFGDYTAL
-648 NNGAVTSET
+648 MASRAGVTATAGTAVTAPASET
-657 AGMDVANKSGSTT
+657 AGLTVANKSGSTT
-670 KTIAGVQVDDSAK
+670 KVIGGTEVDDSAK
-683 IILIDNYDDSNADY
+683 IILIDNYDTSSADY

-709 IGNASKEAYAK
+709 ITNAVATDTKALDK

-754 NYGYVTKAAYKID
+754 NYGYVTKDAYKVD
-767 GGYVVYSIWTGTE
+767 GGYVVYSIWNGSE

-808 LDDGVVGT
+808 LSDGVVGT

-821 DNFGLVDNGIV
+821 DNFGLVDNGVV
-832 YGVNA
+832 YGVNS
-837 KQTKVSLNG
+837 KQSKVSLNG

-853 SDTVVLYVDTDDHK
+853 SDTIVLYVDTDDHK

-882 GKIPNVMYVLDNP
+882 GKIPNVMYVLDTP

-906 VDVKNNLHGDF
+906 VDVKNNLHGAF
-917 NFVFGADAELTDV
+917 NFVFGADATETDL
-930 VNALAKADVVTVDAA
+930 VNALAKADKITVDAA
-945 AIDEEIT
+945 AVRNAANDIT
-952 VPAGKTLVLTGT
+952 VAAGKTVVVTGT
-964 VNADVLGNV
+964 DLSNV
-973 KATAKATLKIASD
+973 FAKLKGAKGATLIAKD
-986 TEAITSA
+986 GGDANKGYSA
-993 AVYSDANTSLS
+993 AY
-1004 NKIIKAGAVFNGTK
+1004 KANGTTAYGN
-1018 KDDSAIWVVDDATKM
+1018 DAIPAGTTFVHNGTNWVATK
-1033 LADAD
+1033 

>member
-1 MLAGR
+1 M
-6 NRLQNI
+6 
-12 QLFPIF
+12 
-18 RDIEKRGK
+18 RDFC
-26 VAKTVVVSQFSLRLW
+26 A
-41 KIDYFACNLKKILAL
+41 NLKKVLAL

-86 LSALGVINGY
+86 LSSLGVITGY
-96 DDGSY
+96 TDGSY
-101 KPDATVTRAEMAK
+101 QPNKVVTRAEMAK

-129 KNNSTKLTDVNNH
+129 QSNYSKLTDISNH
-142 WAAGYIKFCESQGI
+142 WAKGYIKFCESQGI

-162 NQFAPDA
+162 NKFDPDSP
-169 TVTGVEAAKML
+169 VTGVEAAKML
-180 LVVSGYD
+180 LVVAGYD
-187 AQKAGLTGSAWQTNV
+187 TDKAGLTGSAWRTNT

-209 GILDDVNSALES
+209 GILDDVNAALEQ

-234 TLDVNRVKWSK
+234 TLDTNRVKWSK
-245 DSESFDDLLNGGVK
+245 DSESFDDVLNGGVK

-268 LTKSTGTL
+268 LTKTTGTL

-281 DALTL
+281 DALTVD
-286 ANVDG
+286 NVIAAD
-291 AESDV
+291 SDAV
-296 ISTSVSGGVVSYKYG
+296 DRAGNYETA
-311 TDFTKVGTDYSS
+311 FTKVSEDYSS
-323 LLGQKVKVLFKDGKT
+323 LLGQRVKVLFKDGKT

-353 NTVMNEVEKDGK
+353 NTIMNGVEQDGK
-365 KIKFDGKSYSIEDN
+365 KIKFDGKSYSIEDK
-379 GVKVYVDGDLMVK
+379 GVKVYVDGALQLK
-392 ANKDVDLKKA
+392 ADKKTVDLKSA

-425 VSADEVIFVDSDD
+425 TSADEVIFVDSDD

-444 AIVTKVDVAK
+444 AIVTTVNVAK

-472 ADDNIASD
+472 EDENIAD
-480 IAKNDYVVITKN
+480 GIAKNDYVVITEN
-492 LYDDCNDIVKAT
+492 LYDECKDIVKAT
-504 KFSGVKVTGTK
+504 KLSGVKVTGTK
-515 TEPNR
+515 TAPNR

-569 VAVVLAVGSDI
+569 VAVVLAKGSDI
-580 QGDKVKILKLD
+580 QGDKVKLLKLD

-601 DNDPGTGYVAK
+601 DNDPGSDYVQK
-612 NALQEG
+612 NQLVEG
-618 AAYEYS
+618 AVYEYS

-636 TDKDYFGDYTAL
+636 TAKDYFGDYTAL
-648 NNGAVTSET
+648 NNGVVADVSDSTNSTGLAV
-657 AGMDVANKSGSTT
+657 AGAKNQT
-670 KTIAGVQVDDSAK
+670 KKIGNTEVEDSAK
-683 IILIDNYDDSNADY
+683 IVLITGYNTSGVDY
-697 KVITGKQFKSLS
+697 KVVTGKQFKSLAVDGS
-709 IGNASKEAYAK
+709 STNAYAK

-742 VNGFASSFVTND
+742 VNTKFANSFVTND
-754 NYGYVTKAAYKID
+754 NYGYVTKDAYKVD
-767 GGYVVYSIWTGTE
+767 DGYVVYSIWNGSE

-808 LDDGVVGT
+808 LSDGVVGT

-821 DNFGLVDNGIV
+821 DNFGLVDNGVV
-832 YGVNA
+832 YGVNS
-837 KQTKVSLNG
+837 KQSKVSLNG

-853 SDTVVLYVDTDDHK
+853 SDTIVLYVDTDDHK

-882 GKIPNVMYVLDNP
+882 GKIPNVMYVLDTP

-906 VDVKNNLHGDF
+906 VDVKNNLHGAF
-917 NFVFGADAELTDV
+917 NFVFGADATETDL
-930 VNALAKADVVTVDAA
+930 VNALAKADKITVDADAVRNA
-945 AIDEEIT
+945 ANNIT
-952 VPAGKTLVLTGT
+952 VAAGKTVVVTGT
-964 VNADVLGNV
+964 DLSNV
-973 KATAKATLKIASD
+973 FAKLKGAKGATLIAKD
-986 TEAITSA
+986 GGDANKGYSA
-993 AVYSDANTSLS
+993 AYKADSTNAYGNDA
-1004 NKIIKAGAVFNGTK
+1004 IPAGTTFVHNGTN
-1018 KDDSAIWVVDDATKM
+1018 WVATK
-1033 LADAD
+1033 

>member
-1 MLAGR
+1 MDFLKFHLRFSG
-6 NRLQNI
+6 NR
-12 QLFPIF
+12 
-18 RDIEKRGK
+18 DSGE
-26 VAKTVVVSQFSLRLW
+26 
-41 KIDYFACNLKKILAL
+41 NLKKVLAL

-86 LSALGVINGY
+86 LSSLGVITGY
-96 DDGSY
+96 TDGSY
-101 KPDATVTRAEMAK
+101 QPNKVVTRAEMAK

-129 KNNSTKLTDVNNH
+129 QSNYSKLTDISNH
-142 WAAGYIKFCESQGI
+142 WAKGYIKFCESQGI

-162 NQFAPDA
+162 NKFDPDSP
-169 TVTGVEAAKML
+169 VTGVEAAKML
-180 LVVSGYD
+180 LVVAGYD
-187 AQKAGLTGSAWQTNV
+187 TDKAGLTGSAWRTNT

-209 GILDDVNSALES
+209 GILDDVNAALEQ

-234 TLDVNRVKWSK
+234 TLDTNRVKWSK
-245 DSESFDDLLNGGVK
+245 DSESFDDVLNGGVK

-268 LTKSTGTL
+268 LTKTTGTL

-281 DALTL
+281 DALTVD
-286 ANVDG
+286 NVIAAD
-291 AESDV
+291 SDAV
-296 ISTSVSGGVVSYKYG
+296 DYAGNYETA
-311 TDFTKVGTDYSS
+311 FTKVSEDYSS
-323 LLGQKVKVLFKDGKT
+323 LLGQRVKVLFKDGKT

-353 NTVMNEVEKDGK
+353 NTIMNGVEQDGK
-365 KIKFDGKSYSIEDN
+365 KIKFDGKSYSIEDK
-379 GVKVYVDGDLMVK
+379 GVKVYVDGALQLK
-392 ANKDVDLKKA
+392 ADKKTVDLKDA
-402 ADFDDAYTNA
+402 ADFDDAYTDA
-412 TTGAALI
+412 THGAALI

-444 AIVTKVDVAK
+444 AIVTTVNAAK

-472 ADDNIASD
+472 EDENIASD
-480 IAKNDYVVITKN
+480 IAKNDYVVITEN
-492 LYDDCNDIVKAT
+492 LYDDCKDIVKAT
-504 KFSGVKVTGTK
+504 KLSGVKVTGTK
-515 TEPNR
+515 TAPNR

-563 NSTLSD
+563 NATLSD

-580 QGDKVKILKLD
+580 QGDKVKLLKLD

-601 DNDPGTGYVAK
+601 DNDPGSDYVQK
-612 NALQEG
+612 NQLVEG
-618 AAYEYS
+618 AVYEYS

-636 TDKDYFGDYTAL
+636 TAKDYFGDYTAL
-648 NNGAVTSET
+648 NNGVVADVSDSTNSTGLAV
-657 AGMDVANKSGSTT
+657 AGAKNQT
-670 KTIAGVQVDDSAK
+670 KKIGNTEVEDSAK
-683 IILIDNYDDSNADY
+683 IVLITGYNTSGVDY
-697 KVITGKQFKSLS
+697 KVVTGKQFKSLAVDGS
-709 IGNASKEAYAK
+709 STNAYAK

-742 VNGFASSFVTND
+742 VNTKFANSFVTND
-754 NYGYVTKAAYKID
+754 NYGYVTKDAYKVD
-767 GGYVVYSIWTGTE
+767 DGYVVYSIWNGSE

-808 LDDGVVGT
+808 LSDGVVGT

-821 DNFGLVDNGIV
+821 DNFGLVDNGVV
-832 YGVNA
+832 YGVNS
-837 KQTKVSLNG
+837 KQSKVSLNG

-853 SDTVVLYVDTDDHK
+853 SDTIVLYVDTDDHK

-906 VDVKNNLHGDF
+906 VDVKNNLHGAF
-917 NFVFGADAELTDV
+917 NFVFGADATETDL
-930 VNALAKADVVTVDAA
+930 VNALAKADKITVDAA
-945 AIDEEIT
+945 AIRNAGSINVAADKT
-952 VPAGKTLVLTGT
+952 VVVTGTDLSNVFGNLKGAKNATLIAKDGGVANKNYGSAYMADGNTAYGNTAIPAGTTFVH
-964 VNADVLGNV
+964 
-973 KATAKATLKIASD
+973 
-986 TEAITSA
+986 
-993 AVYSDANTSLS
+993 
-1004 NKIIKAGAVFNGTK
+1004 NGTN
-1018 KDDSAIWVVDDATKM
+1018 WVATK
-1033 LADAD
+1033 

>member
-1 MLAGR
+1 MDFLKFHPRFSG
-6 NRLQNI
+6 NR
-12 QLFPIF
+12 
-18 RDIEKRGK
+18 DSGE
-26 VAKTVVVSQFSLRLW
+26 
-41 KIDYFACNLKKILAL
+41 NLKKVLAL

-86 LSALGVINGY
+86 LSSLGVITGY
-96 DDGSY
+96 TDGSY
-101 KPDATVTRAEMAK
+101 QPNKVVTRAEMAK

-129 KNNSTKLTDVNNH
+129 QSNYSKLTDISNH
-142 WAAGYIKFCESQGI
+142 WAKGYIKFCESQGI

-162 NQFAPDA
+162 NKFDPDSP
-169 TVTGVEAAKML
+169 VTGVEAAKML
-180 LVVSGYD
+180 LVVAGYD
-187 AQKAGLTGSAWQTNV
+187 TDKAGLTGSAWRTNT

-209 GILDDVNSALES
+209 GILDDVNAALEQ

-234 TLDVNRVKWSK
+234 TLDTNRVKWSK
-245 DSESFDDLLNGGVK
+245 DSESFDDVLNGGVK

-268 LTKSTGTL
+268 LTKTTGTL

-281 DALTL
+281 DALTVD
-286 ANVDG
+286 NVIAAD
-291 AESDV
+291 SDAV
-296 ISTSVSGGVVSYKYG
+296 DRAGNYETA
-311 TDFTKVGTDYSS
+311 FTKVSEDYSS
-323 LLGQKVKVLFKDGKT
+323 LLGQRVKVLFKDGKT

-353 NTVMNEVEKDGK
+353 NTIMNGVEQDGK
-365 KIKFDGKSYSIEDN
+365 KIKFDGKSYSIEDK
-379 GVKVYVDGDLMVK
+379 GVKVYVDGALQLK
-392 ANKDVDLKKA
+392 ADKKTVDLKSA

-425 VSADEVIFVDSDD
+425 TSADEVIFVDSDD

-444 AIVTKVDVAK
+444 AIVTTVNVAK

-472 ADDNIASD
+472 EDENIAD
-480 IAKNDYVVITKN
+480 GIAKNDYVVITEN
-492 LYDDCNDIVKAT
+492 LYDECKDIVKAT
-504 KFSGVKVTGTK
+504 KLSGVKVTGTK
-515 TEPNR
+515 TAPNR

-569 VAVVLAVGSDI
+569 VAVVLAKGSDI
-580 QGDKVKILKLD
+580 QGDKVKLLKLD

-601 DNDPGTGYVAK
+601 DNDPGSDYVQK
-612 NALQEG
+612 NQLVEG
-618 AAYEYS
+618 AVYEYS

-636 TDKDYFGDYTAL
+636 TAKDYFGDYTAL
-648 NNGAVTSET
+648 NNGVVADVSDSTNSTGLAV
-657 AGMDVANKSGSTT
+657 AGAKNQT
-670 KTIAGVQVDDSAK
+670 KKIGNTEVEDSAK
-683 IILIDNYDDSNADY
+683 IVLITGYNTSGVDY
-697 KVITGKQFKSLS
+697 KVVTGKQFKSLAVDGS
-709 IGNASKEAYAK
+709 STNAYAK

-742 VNGFASSFVTND
+742 VNTKFANSFVTND
-754 NYGYVTKAAYKID
+754 NYGYVTKDAYKVD
-767 GGYVVYSIWTGTE
+767 DGYVVYSIWNGSE

-808 LDDGVVGT
+808 LSDGVVGT

-821 DNFGLVDNGIV
+821 DNFGLVDNGVV
-832 YGVNA
+832 YGVNS
-837 KQTKVSLNG
+837 KQSKVSLNG

-853 SDTVVLYVDTDDHK
+853 SDTIVLYVDTDDHK

-882 GKIPNVMYVLDNP
+882 GKIPNVMYVLDTP

-906 VDVKNNLHGDF
+906 VDVKNNLHGAF
-917 NFVFGADAELTDV
+917 NFVFGADATETDL
-930 VNALAKADVVTVDAA
+930 VNALAKADKITVDADAVRNA
-945 AIDEEIT
+945 ANNIT
-952 VPAGKTLVLTGT
+952 VAAGKTVVVTGT
-964 VNADVLGNV
+964 DLSNV
-973 KATAKATLKIASD
+973 FAKLKGAKGATLIAKD
-986 TEAITSA
+986 GGDANKGYSA
-993 AVYSDANTSLS
+993 AYKADSTNAYGNDA
-1004 NKIIKAGAVFNGTK
+1004 IPAGTTFVHNGTN
-1018 KDDSAIWVVDDATKM
+1018 WVATK
-1033 LADAD
+1033 

>member
-1 MLAGR
+1 
-6 NRLQNI
+6 
-12 QLFPIF
+12 
-18 RDIEKRGK
+18 
-26 VAKTVVVSQFSLRLW
+26 
-41 KIDYFACNLKKILAL
+41 
-56 VLAFACAFTMFAGAA
+56 MFAGAA

-86 LSALGVINGY
+86 LSSLGVITGY
-96 DDGSY
+96 TDGSY
-101 KPDATVTRAEMAK
+101 QPNKVVTRAEMAK

-129 KNNSTKLTDVNNH
+129 QSNYSKLTDISNH
-142 WAAGYIKFCESQGI
+142 WAKGYIKFCESQGI

-162 NQFAPDA
+162 NKFDPDSP
-169 TVTGVEAAKML
+169 VTGVEAAKML
-180 LVVSGYD
+180 LVVAGYD
-187 AQKAGLTGSAWQTNV
+187 TDKAGLTGSAWRTNT

-209 GILDDVNSALES
+209 GILDDVNAALEQ

-234 TLDVNRVKWSK
+234 TLDTNRVKWSK
-245 DSESFDDLLNGGVK
+245 DSESFDDVLNGGVK

-268 LTKSTGTL
+268 LTKTTGTL

-281 DALTL
+281 DALTVD
-286 ANVDG
+286 NVIAAD
-291 AESDV
+291 SDAV
-296 ISTSVSGGVVSYKYG
+296 DRAGNYETA
-311 TDFTKVGTDYSS
+311 FTKVSEDYSS
-323 LLGQKVKVLFKDGKT
+323 LLGQRVKVLFKDGKT

-353 NTVMNEVEKDGK
+353 NTIMNGVEQDGK
-365 KIKFDGKSYSIEDN
+365 KIKFDGKSYSIEDK
-379 GVKVYVDGDLMVK
+379 GVKVYVDGALQLK
-392 ANKDVDLKKA
+392 ADKKTVDLKDA
-402 ADFDDAYTNA
+402 ADFDDAYTDA
-412 TTGAALI
+412 THGAALI

-444 AIVTKVDVAK
+444 AIVTTVNVAK

-472 ADDNIASD
+472 EDENIASD
-480 IAKNDYVVITKN
+480 IAKNDYVVITEN
-492 LYDDCNDIVKAT
+492 LYDDCKDIVKAT
-504 KFSGVKVTGTK
+504 KLSGVKVTGTK
-515 TEPNR
+515 TAPNR

-569 VAVVLAVGSDI
+569 VAVVLAKGSDI
-580 QGDKVKILKLD
+580 QGDKVKLLKLD

-612 NALQEG
+612 NDLKEG
-618 AAYEYS
+618 AVYEYS

-636 TDKDYFGDYTAL
+636 TAKDYFGDYTAL
-648 NNGAVTSET
+648 NNGVVADVSNGLAV
-657 AGMDVANKSGSTT
+657 AGNASAT
-670 KTIAGVQVDDSAK
+670 KTIGGTQVDDSAK
-683 IILIDNYDDSNADY
+683 IVLITDYSTSGADY
-697 KVITGKQFKSLS
+697 KVITGKQFKSLNND
-709 IGNASKEAYAK
+709 GTSKNAYAK

-742 VNGFASSFVTND
+742 VNGFANSFVTND
-754 NYGYVTKAAYKID
+754 NYGYVTKDAYKVD
-767 GGYVVYSIWTGTE
+767 DGYVVYSIWNGSE

-808 LDDGVVGT
+808 LSDGVVGT

-821 DNFGLVDNGIV
+821 DNFGLVDNGVV
-832 YGVNA
+832 YGVNS
-837 KQTKVSLNG
+837 KQSKVSLNG

-853 SDTVVLYVDTDDHK
+853 SDTIVLYVDTDDHK

-882 GKIPNVMYVLDNP
+882 GKIPNVMYVLDTP

-906 VDVKNNLHGDF
+906 VDVKNNLHGSF
-917 NFVFGADAELTDV
+917 NFVFGADATKTDL
-930 VNALAKADVVTVDAA
+930 VNALAKADKITVDAA
-945 AIDEEIT
+945 AIRNAGSINVAADKTVVVTGTDLSDVFGNLKGAKGATLIVKEETDVKQYASAYKADGTHTFAGESI
-952 VPAGKTLVLTGT
+952 PAGTTFVH
-964 VNADVLGNV
+964 
-973 KATAKATLKIASD
+973 
-986 TEAITSA
+986 
-993 AVYSDANTSLS
+993 
-1004 NKIIKAGAVFNGTK
+1004 NGTN
-1018 KDDSAIWVVDDATKM
+1018 WVATK
-1033 LADAD
+1033 